1 LIKLVVAKSKGSV
14 GREPKHYENDTPHT
28 AGVVCHWKKEKPTAH
43 FSTFGFCQRSFPTL
57 KNQKS

>member
-28 AGVVCHWKKEKPTAH
+28 AGVGNH
-43 FSTFGFCQRSFPTL
+43 
-57 KNQKS
+57 

>member
-28 AGVVCHWKKEKPTAH
+28 AGVVLPAKKTPVAH
-43 FSTFGFCQRSFPTL
+43 LSTFGFPYFA
-57 KNQKS
+57 